1 MYSSDDPPP
10 VSLIRNSRFLDML
23 INYFFEP
30 TAKPNPEHKD
40 KYLFLLAYATTVCEI
55 YSGEERISILKDNFE
70 ITQNS
75 IHNAYNICHENK
87 ASSDLLGDLSELFKA
102 MTHPVVAIGV
112 LRWVELIIV
121 DPSYF
126 KLNTDGSPIH
136 LIMLDEIVQIH
147 PLMHKRVFTLLNKL
161 FLTSFTDLD
170 NLIQV
175 KQKLR

>member
-1 MYSSDDPPP
+1 
-10 VSLIRNSRFLDML
+10 ML

-30 TAKPNPEHKD
+30 SAKPNPEHKD
-40 KYLFLLAYATTVCEI
+40 KYLFLLAYATTVSEI
-55 YSGEERISILKDNFE
+55 YNCDERISILKDNLE
-70 ITQNS
+70 KTQNS
-75 IHNAYNICHENK
+75 IHTAYNICQENK
-87 ASSDLLGDLSELFKA
+87 ASSDLLGDLTELLK
-102 MTHPVVAIGV
+102 TISDPIVAIGI

-136 LIMLDEIVQIH
+136 LIMLDEIVEIH
-147 PLMHKRVFTLLNKL
+147 PLMHRRVFTLLNKL

-175 KQKLR
+175 DIFSFLIFF